1 MGYIREWM
9 PIQNAFEIGY
19 ETQTA
24 RNLSQATKED
34 PGARHIGSRT
44 EVFRVT
50 RIADD
55 GFGCYAAQL
64 KGWGRNASRADH
76 DVGRI
81 LDLFETGCDFYLN
94 SIRFQPCR

>member
-9 PIQNAFEIGY
+9 PIQNTCEIGH
-19 ETQTA
+19 ETQPA
-24 RNLSQATKED
+24 RYLSQATKKD
-34 PGARHIGSRT
+34 SGARHIKART

-55 GFGCYAAQL
+55 GFGCYLAQL
-64 KGWGRNASRADH
+64 KGGGRHACRADH

-81 LDLFETGCDFYLN
+81 WDLFETGCDFYIS
-94 SIRFQPCR
+94 SIRFQLCS